1 MRAFLWG
8 FEMAD
13 PASSIAMAGAVAA
26 TVGAAAWLSQLD
38 PGAVAGAFAGAVTFA
53 LTSKDTALLPRIIYA
68 LVSLVVGYAA
78 VPDVAALSPI
88 QSPFLAA
95 FIVSALVIQVTITA
109 LDRIKTASVK
119 SIWDA
124 LVSAFRKGN

>member
-1 MRAFLWG
+1 
-8 FEMAD
+8 MAE
-13 PASSIAMAGAVAA
+13 PASSIATAGVVAT
-26 TVGAAAWLSQLD
+26 TVGLTAWLTQLD

-53 LTSKDTALLPRIIYA
+53 LTAKDTALLPRIIYA

-95 FIVSALVIQVTITA
+95 FLVSALVIQATITTI
-109 LDRIKTASVK
+109 DKIKEASVRDML
-119 SIWDA
+119 DA
-124 LVSAFRKGN
+124 VASMFRKGG